1 MILKLRAELCNL
13 RRYIVINKTTQLST
27 FKATLQK
34 QCPA

>member
-1 MILKLRAELCNL
+1 MILKLRAKLYVL
-13 RRYIVINKTTQLST
+13 RRYIVINKTQRST